1 MFKKSSVIFLIT
13 ISFCLVPLAQQ
24 QPTPKP
30 MQIFINGDGSYLGIE
45 LTEVSK
51 ENLSKFGL
59 NEVRGVAV
67 EKVVENSPA
76 AQAGLQ
82 NGDVIIKFNG
92 EEVSSVRK
100 LMRLISEVA
109 PDHQAKIVV
118 LRSGSEREF
127 TATIGKRPAPKFEQ
141 ANFPPFSK
149 LRIQVPELPLPID
162 GEQINADTLSW
173 MSNDRQSVFIFSAS
187 RQIGIGVNSL
197 TKQLGE
203 YFGISDGK
211 GLLINNVIENS
222 SASRAGLRA
231 GDVIVEID
239 GKAVANQI
247 DLVRIIGEKK
257 EGDVSLTIIRDKQR
271 QTVKI
276 TPEKIEPKDI
286 KPKEDNK

>member
-1 MFKKSSVIFLIT
+1 MFKKLSVIFLVIF
-13 ISFCLVPLAQQ
+13 SFCLVSMAQEQPLER
-24 QPTPKP
+24 
-30 MQIFINGDGSYLGIE
+30 QIQVFTNGTGSYLGVG

-92 EEVSSVRK
+92 EEISSVRK

-118 LRSGSEREF
+118 LRGGSEREF
-127 TATIGKRPAPKFEQ
+127 TATLGKRPTPKFEQ

-162 GEQINADTLSW
+162 DEQINADTLSW
-173 MSNDRQSVFIFSAS
+173 MSNDRQSVFMFSAS

-203 YFGISDGK
+203 YFGIADGK
-211 GLLINNVIENS
+211 GLLINNVLENS
-222 SASRAGLRA
+222 PASRVGLRA
-231 GDVIVEID
+231 GDVIVEIE
-239 GKAVANQI
+239 GKVVANQM

-257 EGDVSLTIIRDKQR
+257 EGDVSLTIIRDKKR
-271 QTVKI
+271 QTVKV
-276 TPEKIEPKDI
+276 TPEKIEPKEV
-286 KPKEDNK
+286 KPKENNK